1 MARIILRP
9 EFAFCFAS
17 LLSACGGD
25 DASTVAGK
33 GEAGPEPQLDN
44 KADSFFQPTVYGTV
58 EFGTAAKATL
68 GEDARFHAFDFEL
81 TGDAVV
87 SLKTESDHS
96 KRDTVLYLYRA
107 NEEGTWGR
115 YLAKNDDD
123 GRGLLSSIEQ
133 SLDAGQYRAIVKGYA
148 ADETGDF
155 SLTIDC
161 DGAGCG
167 PARPTHVDACLF
179 GDTYWNI
186 PANPNFEVVVS
197 RPNLTESAL
206 FQAGEDAAFM
216 AAVAQSGVDAGSLEK
231 AFESVDNRAFS
242 YMLLRDVFDG
252 QTWQVVE
259 FGMGDTSVGAVLD
272 KDNTVVAE
280 IGDGELWPCAVAEPE
295 GRFDTLDFEQ
305 TDLPDPA
312 LSSFK
317 AMKVVGLEP
326 GQMFSLGSDEAVYN
340 GLYYLFDGGCTG
352 VLEYDQTSIS
362 RASGYAVTDFF
373 SNELTDWEGALSS
386 RELAAFEA
394 WADDNETN
402 LELWTAELDDR
413 ACGGDG
419 AGVLAFV
426 HDRVSQTVLV
436 GVFVE
441 WAE

>member
-1 MARIILRP
+1 MILRSGLVLG
-9 EFAFCFAS
+9 FAG
-17 LLSACGGD
+17 LLTACGGGD
-25 DASTVAGK
+25 DAPGTTGK

-44 KADSFFQPTVYGTV
+44 KADSFFQPTVFGTV
-58 EFGTAAKATL
+58 EFGTTAKATL

-81 TGDAVV
+81 TGDATV
-87 SLKTESDHS
+87 SLKTNSDNS

-107 NEEGTWGR
+107 KEGGTWGR

-133 SLDAGQYRAIVKGYA
+133 SLEAGSYRAIVKGYSR
-148 ADETGDF
+148 DETGDF

-161 DGAGCG
+161 AGTGCG
-167 PARPTHVDACLF
+167 PAQPVHVDACLF
-179 GDTYWNI
+179 GDVYSNI
-186 PANPNFEVVVS
+186 TANPNFDVVES
-197 RPNLTESAL
+197 RPRLTASAL
-206 FQAGEDAAFM
+206 FQQGEDAAFI
-216 AAVAQSGVDAGSLEK
+216 AAVAAQDLGDVDSLEK
-231 AFESVDNRAFS
+231 AFDAVDSGEFN

-252 QTWQVVE
+252 QTYQVVE
-259 FGMGDTSVGAVLD
+259 FGMGDTSVGAVLG
-272 KDNTVVAE
+272 KDNSVVAQ
-280 IGDGELWPCAVAEPE
+280 IGDGDLWPCYQAEPE
-295 GRFDTLDFEQ
+295 ARFENLDFQQ

-312 LSSFK
+312 LSSFE

-326 GQMFSLGSDEAVYN
+326 GQMFSLGSDQVVYE

-362 RASGYAVTDFF
+362 RVGGYAVTDFF
-373 SNELTDWEGALSS
+373 AGELTDWEGALSS
-386 RELAAFEA
+386 QELAAFEA
-394 WADDNETN
+394 WADGNEDN

-436 GVFVE
+436 SVFVE